1 MPQIVLHQWEI
12 SPYCNK
18 VRRILA
24 HKGLA
29 YSARNYNGLQAAQAS
44 KLSPAG
50 KLPVMDYDGERVQDS
65 SAIAAFLEQ
74 KHPEKPVFPRDPVE
88 RAQCR
93 IWEDWAD
100 ESLYF
105 YTVYFRWAKPETFRN
120 TVALLCEGRPKW
132 ERWIFSLAAGPGM
145 KRKISYQGLGRLPEA
160 RVEEQF
166 FGHLDAL
173 ETILAG
179 RDWLVGDRMSAAD
192 ISVAAQISE
201 ILRSGSMRDRVTQ
214 GRPRLADWLQRQ
226 S

>member
-74 KHPEKPVFPRDPVE
+74 KHPENPVFPRDPVE

>member
-65 SAIAAFLEQ
+65 SAIAVFLEQ

-173 ETILAG
+173 ETLLAG
-179 RDWLVGDRMSAAD
+179 RDWLVGDRISAAD

-201 ILRSGSMRDRVTQ
+201 ILRSGSMQDRVAQ
-214 GRPRLADWLQRQ
+214 GRPRLTDWLQRQ

>member
-18 VRRILA
+18 IRRILA
-24 HKGLA
+24 RKGLDYRA
-29 YSARNYNGLQAAQAS
+29 INYNGLQAAKAQ
-44 KLSPAG
+44 KLTPAG

-65 SAIAAFLEQ
+65 SAIAAYLEQ
-74 KHPEKPVFPRDPVE
+74 KHAQNPVFPQDPVE
-88 RAQCR
+88 RARCR

-105 YTVYFRWAKPETFRN
+105 YTVYFRWAKPDTFRQ
-120 TVALLCEGRPKW
+120 TVALLCEGRPTW

-166 FGHLDAL
+166 FGHLDAI
-173 ETILAG
+173 ETILDG
-179 RDWLVGDRMSAAD
+179 RDWLVGEQLSIAD
-192 ISVAAQISE
+192 ISVAAQLSE
-201 ILRSGSMRDRVTQ
+201 VLRTSSLKERMLS
-214 GRPRLADWLQRQ
+214 RPRLAAWLQRQ
-226 S
+226 A